1 MAVQAQRECRN
12 IYFTPLVH
20 SMYALHLRR
29 WLRIFPREPC
39 SRVKR
44 ALQVEAELAHL
55 PAGRGALEL
64 APGVLWGSRVE
75 PRLSRAWR
83 PLWSPPPR
91 HHESSGSIAEFG
103 RPPRS
108 FLLLR
113 FDDLVLQPLL
123 ALQQLTTF
131 LGVSPLP
138 SNFKVEVGP
147 PAIVS
152 ITVVSQPQ

>member
-39 SRVKR
+39 SKVKR
-44 ALQVEAELAHL
+44 ALQAEAELAHL

-75 PRLSRAWR
+75 PRLSRACR
-83 PLWSPPPR
+83 PLWSPSAAPR
-91 HHESSGSIAEFG
+91 ELGFHCRVRS
-103 RPPRS
+103 PPRS

-147 PAIVS
+147 LAIVS
-152 ITVVSQPQ
+152 ITVVS

>member
-44 ALQVEAELAHL
+44 ALQAEAELAHL

-64 APGVLWGSRVE
+64 APGVLWGSRAE
-75 PRLSRAWR
+75 PRLSRACR
-83 PLWSPPPR
+83 PLGAPPR
-91 HHESSGSIAEFG
+91 HHESLGSIAEFG

-152 ITVVSQPQ
+152 ITVVS

>member
-1 MAVQAQRECRN
+1 M
-12 IYFTPLVH
+12 
-20 SMYALHLRR
+20 
-29 WLRIFPREPC
+29 
-39 SRVKR
+39 
-44 ALQVEAELAHL
+44 
-55 PAGRGALEL
+55 
-64 APGVLWGSRVE
+64 
-75 PRLSRAWR
+75 
-83 PLWSPPPR
+83 
-91 HHESSGSIAEFG
+91 GSIAEFG

-147 PAIVS
+147 LAIVS
-152 ITVVSQPQ
+152 ITVVS